1 MIQSVKKFI
10 ITIDTEGDGLWDW
23 KQGDRIT
30 TENAK
35 YLSRFQSLCNE
46 FGFKPV
52 WITNY
57 EMINDPTYVDFIAE
71 VERDKLGELG
81 MHLHAWNNPPEYD
94 IKTVQNGAPYL
105 IEYPV
110 EIMEAKIAVLTECI
124 KKRTGITP
132 ISHRAGRWA
141 MNDEYFRLL
150 IKYGYKV
157 DCSVTPHIDWGS
169 SAGAS
174 LCARGSDYSNAAEE
188 PYRVDDANGY
198 PTLLEVPVTIRR
210 THCPIPPDRI
220 TPKNLLRSVY
230 HAIKGNTLWL
240 RPNGRNYKS
249 MIKLADIIRKSGSDY
264 IMFMLHSSELMPGG
278 SPTFK
283 TAESIEDLYMT
294 LSKLFSYCARYFA
307 GATLRDYFMEKKANG
322 SN

>member
-52 WITNY
+52 WLTNY

-110 EIMEAKIAVLTECI
+110 EIMEAKITVLTELI

-150 IKYGYKV
+150 IK
-157 DCSVTPHIDWGS
+157 ST
-169 SAGAS
+169 
-174 LCARGSDYSNAAEE
+174 ARS
-188 PYRVDDANGY
+188 
-198 PTLLEVPVTIRR
+198 RR
-210 THCPIPPDRI
+210 ISIGEAPRA
-220 TPKNLLRSVY
+220 LRSVQRG
-230 HAIKGNTLWL
+230 AIIQT
-240 RPNGRNYKS
+240 PEKS
-249 MIKLADIIRKSGSDY
+249 RIGSMTQTAIRRYWKCP
-264 IMFMLHSSELMPGG
+264 L
-278 SPTFK
+278 
-283 TAESIEDLYMT
+283 LYVERT
-294 LSKLFSYCARYFA
+294 ARYRPI
-307 GATLRDYFMEKKANG
+307 G
-322 SN
+322 